1 MGVHQVFRA
10 VQFDSFNEHG
20 DGIEEEQIPLLHI
33 LDNIEDLKD
42 SLLRNED
49 EKQQLVVENLVLL
62 TLLGELRSEGTEL
75 ESEKK
80 ILKQEIDMMSEHCSL
95 LQKDKLELME
105 MNRQHKL
112 EVWFLPGIARKN
124 SKALGENRS
133 LLKKISDLKEE
144 MHILEEE
151 NSESLMEVLTLSNVS
166 SVFKSF
172 GTEKVEEL
180 EARSEDISCLHV
192 HNNDLKKKVE
202 MLGQK
207 LEAKEAESLHLNDTI
222 EKLQREL
229 QEGKDLTH
237 QLNYQI
243 LIGQD
248 FLRQKAAELLEMEQK
263 IKAAHN
269 LNAELCRTVEELK
282 RECEES
288 KMARENI
295 GKHFLALSKDRIFQK
310 KEIEYLKEA
319 NENLESEV
327 SKLCKEVEE
336 RRTREENL
344 SLELQER
351 SNEFELF
358 EAEASSFYFDLQI
371 SSTREVL
378 LENKVHEL
386 TAVCESLED
395 ENATKDIKI
404 ELMKERFGFLETEI
418 GEMKAHLSA
427 YAPVIASLKDNIE
440 SLEHNALLCTRF
452 VAASNHGQMG
462 VEMAIQPQE
471 MSKQELICDETVPDG
486 ISELLKIQNRIKAV
500 EKAVVKKMDRHVM
513 QERENTNVKLV
524 ESRGHKEEMELE
536 NEPSKAETSDVKTGI
551 LMKDIPLDQVSDCSL
566 YRRSKMENFETDNQM
581 LKLWESAEQDCSLDP
596 GACVTQKQVAAQLE
610 IVNAHHQFKDA
621 NQKGQNPSLELQVE
635 REVGIDKL
643 EVSTSINKEPNQDG
657 NRRRILE
664 RLASDAQKLMSLQ
677 TTVADL
683 KNKLEMKKR
692 SKKAN
697 DAEFERVKRQLQ
709 EVEEAVMQLA
719 DANDQLIK
727 DIEENPS
734 SSEGKTSIAPEE
746 TGNVHRKELT
756 EQARKGSEQ
765 IGRLQFEV
773 QGIQYLLL
781 KLEGKN
787 KSKGKHRF
795 PGSRTGIL
803 LRDFIYS
810 GSKKSIRKRKK
821 ACFCGC
827 ARPSTHED

>member
-112 EVWFLPGIARKN
+112 EVCKGEQQEEVLKAELETLHANLASFQGSYLALQEEN

-269 LNAELCRTVEELK
+269 LNAELCRT
-282 RECEES
+282 
-288 KMARENI
+288 
-295 GKHFLALSKDRIFQK
+295 K

-486 ISELLKIQNRIKAV
+486 ISELLKIQN
-500 EKAVVKKMDRHVM
+500 
-513 QERENTNVKLV
+513 N
-524 ESRGHKEEMELE
+524 
-536 NEPSKAETSDVKTGI
+536 
-551 LMKDIPLDQVSDCSL
+551 
-566 YRRSKMENFETDNQM
+566 
-581 LKLWESAEQDCSLDP
+581 
-596 GACVTQKQVAAQLE
+596 
-610 IVNAHHQFKDA
+610 
-621 NQKGQNPSLELQVE
+621 
-635 REVGIDKL
+635 
-643 EVSTSINKEPNQDG
+643 
-657 NRRRILE
+657 
-664 RLASDAQKLMSLQ
+664 
-677 TTVADL
+677 
-683 KNKLEMKKR
+683 
-692 SKKAN
+692 
-697 DAEFERVKRQLQ
+697 
-709 EVEEAVMQLA
+709 
-719 DANDQLIK
+719 
-727 DIEENPS
+727 
-734 SSEGKTSIAPEE
+734 
-746 TGNVHRKELT
+746 
-756 EQARKGSEQ
+756 
-765 IGRLQFEV
+765 
-773 QGIQYLLL
+773 
-781 KLEGKN
+781 
-787 KSKGKHRF
+787 
-795 PGSRTGIL
+795 
-803 LRDFIYS
+803 
-810 GSKKSIRKRKK
+810 
-821 ACFCGC
+821 
-827 ARPSTHED
+827 